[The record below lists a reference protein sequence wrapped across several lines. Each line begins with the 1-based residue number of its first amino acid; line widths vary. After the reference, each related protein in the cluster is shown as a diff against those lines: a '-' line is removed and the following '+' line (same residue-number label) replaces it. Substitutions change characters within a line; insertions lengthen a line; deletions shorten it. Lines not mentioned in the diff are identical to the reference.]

1 MSKLNLTDLSQ
12 QLMDKHGLDRREA
25 AYFVEAIVKTL
36 HDGLEA
42 DKLVKIKGL
51 GTFKIVGVGA
61 RESVNIHTGER
72 VTINRHSK
80 LTFTPDAAMKE
91 LVNRPFSQFETV
103 VLNDGV
109 EFDDMPQQEDDG
121 AEPDSLAETLA
132 EEEQEQPQEADAEP
146 VAEPEVV
153 PEIETD
159 EPQPEQETEQED
171 EPEDEPEP
179 EPEPV
184 AQADVPATDQPAPA
198 TPFPWL
204 WMLVAALIGFG
215 LGFLFARMT
224 AGSHVDGQ
232 KQDKVVYADT
242 VETTEPV
249 VDSLAN
255 VPDTLTPAE
264 NPTIEVDNQEESA
277 GEEEVQNVP
286 TEPFDSQKYEDMDA
300 RVRLGA
306 YRIIGVQETA
316 KARAGET
323 VKQIS
328 RRYLGPD
335 MECYVEVLNGLKGN
349 DKLTGGQEVKIPKLE
364 WKRKK

>member
-121 AEPDSLAETLA
+121 AS
-132 EEEQEQPQEADAEP
+132 
-146 VAEPEVV
+146 
-153 PEIETD
+153 
-159 EPQPEQETEQED
+159 
-171 EPEDEPEP
+171 
-179 EPEPV
+179 
-184 AQADVPATDQPAPA
+184 DQTRSERGAP
-198 TPFPWL
+198 
-204 WMLVAALIGFG
+204 
-215 LGFLFARMT
+215 
-224 AGSHVDGQ
+224 
-232 KQDKVVYADT
+232 
-242 VETTEPV
+242 
-249 VDSLAN
+249 
-255 VPDTLTPAE
+255 
-264 NPTIEVDNQEESA
+264 
-277 GEEEVQNVP
+277 
-286 TEPFDSQKYEDMDA
+286 
-300 RVRLGA
+300 GA
-306 YRIIGVQETA
+306 HAHAPG
-316 KARAGET
+316 
-323 VKQIS
+323 
-328 RRYLGPD
+328 
-335 MECYVEVLNGLKGN
+335 
-349 DKLTGGQEVKIPKLE
+349 
-364 WKRKK
+364 